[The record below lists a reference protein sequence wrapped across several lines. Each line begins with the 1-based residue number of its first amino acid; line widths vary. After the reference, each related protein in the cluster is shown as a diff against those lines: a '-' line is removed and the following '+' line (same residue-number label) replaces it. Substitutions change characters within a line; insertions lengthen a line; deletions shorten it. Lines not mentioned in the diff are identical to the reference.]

1 MFVGRKRELATLNSL
16 YERGGFQMVVIYG
29 RRRVGKTALINEFA
43 RGKRTLSFTA
53 LEQGD
58 AANLADFSRKIAEF
72 FNLPASMCPF
82 STWLDAFDYVADQ
95 AAREPFVFIF
105 DELPYAAQRGESV
118 PSALQ
123 IAIDRK
129 LQNTEAFLILCG
141 SDQGFMESD
150 VLGRK
155 SPLYGRHTAQIKLGP
170 LGYRE
175 AAEMLPGLDPQEQFR
190 FYGCFGGVPYYLRQ
204 VDPAKSLREN
214 LASLYFDPTGF
225 LFDEPYGLLR
235 QGLSEPA
242 LYAGA
247 LRAIASGAT
256 KSKEIAEK
264 AGMAGGAV
272 SAEQLTAVAAYFG
285 RQASAL
291 ADTVPR
297 DETGCFAVG
306 REEIMAD
313 TAGAYDGL
321 TERWPFLAG
330 PERRAKPAFYSKLM
344 SAWGFTGYLCPLTG
358 ESTLNVDCPAVFLP
372 VTIAHEYAHQRGV
385 AAEQEANFVGI
396 LASITSGTDAWVYSG
411 WLYGYLHLSNALWR
425 ADPEAAAALSASLPA
440 GIQADFAANNAY
452 WASWEGPVR
461 EVGETVYDAFLHSYG
476 QELGMQS
483 YGACVDLLVEAFWPV
498 AQN

>member
-1 MFVGRKRELATLNSL
+1 MAHRAALAGLAGAAAALGLFYLARRSRRAMDWWVDSVSMPVKRALGAVFDPLPFSVCEAGATLL
-16 YERGGFQMVVIYG
+16 ILGALALLG
-29 RRRVGKTALINEFA
+29 RAVWRAAHGSPAALAAWGLHLAVLVLWGYVGVCALW
-43 RGKRTLSFTA
+43 GT
-53 LEQGD
+53 Q
-58 AANLADFSRKIAEF
+58 
-72 FNLPASMCPF
+72 
-82 STWLDAFDYVADQ
+82 Y
-95 AAREPFVFIF
+95 
-105 DELPYAAQRGESV
+105 YAAS
-118 PSALQ
+118 
-123 IAIDRK
+123 
-129 LQNTEAFLILCG
+129 F
-141 SDQGFMESD
+141 
-150 VLGRK
+150 
-155 SPLYGRHTAQIKLGP
+155 
-170 LGYRE
+170 
-175 AAEMLPGLDPQEQFR
+175 
-190 FYGCFGGVPYYLRQ
+190 
-204 VDPAKSLREN
+204 
-214 LASLYFDPTGF
+214 
-225 LFDEPYGLLR
+225 
-235 QGLSEPA
+235 
-242 LYAGA
+242 
-247 LRAIASGAT
+247 
-256 KSKEIAEK
+256 AEK

-291 ADTVPR
+291 ADTV
-297 DETGCFAVG
+297 
-306 REEIMAD
+306 
-313 TAGAYDGL
+313 
-321 TERWPFLAG
+321 
-330 PERRAKPAFYSKLM
+330 ERRAKPAFYSKLM

-396 LASITSGTDAWVYSG
+396 LASITSGKDAWVYSG